1 MTNEQRIIKV
11 EENKNIIRKREYKMT
26 TVKKNDFER
35 TEGGEIIKVRN
46 STATPVPGA
55 RPAGR
60 LSSGLITSVGV
71 QLLLPCGH

>member
-35 TEGGEIIKVRN
+35 TEGGDVVRGRNRGKSIERGKIKTNIRKIIM
-46 STATPVPGA
+46 
-55 RPAGR
+55 
-60 LSSGLITSVGV
+60 
-71 QLLLPCGH
+71 